1 MPQFSPDIASFGDSA
16 GYGAFDVGH
25 HREHLQFVQILS
37 QQTPPIVIPDYD
49 LLSFLT
55 AGQNRRSMLESHM
68 EAHAVLRQISSVQ
81 GVDLTQVNLDDQNDF
96 YTWIGNHQTEHQQLR
111 QFFGVT

>member
-1 MPQFSPDIASFGDSA
+1 MPQFSPDLASFGDSA
-16 GYGAFDVGH
+16 GYGAYDVGH
-25 HREHLQFVQILS
+25 AREHIQFVQILAM
-37 QQTPPIVIPDYD
+37 QTPAIVIPDFD

-68 EAHAVLRQISSVQ
+68 EAHNILRQVSGVQ
-81 GVDLTQVNLDDQNDF
+81 GVDLTEFNLDDQNDF
-96 YTWIGNHQTEHQQLR
+96 YSFTAYHQTEHQQLR